1 MEKTKKKVTI
11 YSTPTCSYCNLA
23 KNYFADHKIEFNE
36 VDVSLDQKKAE
47 AMVQKSGQMGVPQ
60 IEIDGK
66 IIVGFD
72 KEAIDKELGIK

>member
-11 YSTPTCSYCNLA
+11 YSTPTCSYCTLA
-23 KNYFADHKIEFNE
+23 KNYFADHKIEFSE
-36 VDVSLDQKKAE
+36 VDVSLDQKEAE

-72 KEAIDKELGIK
+72 KEAIDKELGI